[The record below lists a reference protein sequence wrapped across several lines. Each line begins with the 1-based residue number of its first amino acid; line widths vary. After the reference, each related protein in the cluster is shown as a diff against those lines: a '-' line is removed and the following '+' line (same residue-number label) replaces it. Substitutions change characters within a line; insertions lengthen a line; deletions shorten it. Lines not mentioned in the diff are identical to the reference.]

1 MAGILR
7 VVNVIPGG
15 TAAVAGLRQG
25 DVITELDGITA
36 AAVGPAEMSELS
48 LRPDGTLVRLGIL
61 RNGSQQAVLVTLKEL
76 LP

>member
-7 VVNVIPGG
+7 VVNVIPAG

-48 LRPDGTLVRLGIL
+48 LRSDGTLDRLGIL